1 MRKLL
6 QINPVIRESTST
18 GRIMREIGE
27 AAMAAGWESWIAYS
41 KGRDGEPEHSSHL
54 LPIGN
59 KVDVA
64 LHAIAT
70 RLFDAHGLA
79 SRLAT
84 KRFIKQVRQL
94 DPDVIHIHNIHGY
107 FLNYK
112 LLFKYL
118 KESGKPVIWTVHDCW
133 LYTGHCYYY
142 SSIGCEKWKSH
153 CHNCP
158 QKRAFPTSWFLD
170 RSYKNFEDKKN
181 AFNALGDRLTI
192 VTVSDWIRGEMH
204 SSLLGN
210 CRFKVI
216 HNGIDLDIF
225 QPVDSTPV
233 LEKYGLTLKR
243 IILGVASIWMKEK
256 GLDDFAKL
264 AHKIP
269 EQVRNDAPSSL
280 PAETSPSLPA
290 DAGNLSI
297 VLVGKMTPEQKAAL
311 PENIV
316 TIPRTADAR
325 ELAALYSAASVFV
338 NPTWQDNY
346 PTVNLEAL
354 ACGTPVITYRTGG
367 SPEALGEE
375 IPGTSPGMTKWTSPG
390 MTVGSVVEQGDVGGL
405 LKSIS
410 AFMTADRAEI
420 SKTCRKFAVEN
431 FDKRDRY
438 KDYIGLYNDM
448 TK

>member
-1 MRKLL
+1 MGKLL

-41 KGRDGEPEHSSHL
+41 KGRDGIPEHSSHL
-54 LPIGN
+54 LPVGN
-59 KVDVA
+59 KLDVA

-84 KRFIKQVRQL
+84 KRFIKAVRKL
-94 DPDVIHIHNIHGY
+94 NPDVIHIHNVHGY

-133 LYTGHCYYY
+133 LYTGHCYHY
-142 SSIGCEKWKSH
+142 SAAECYKWKDH
-153 CHNCP
+153 CRSCP
-158 QKRAFPTSWFLD
+158 QKRAFPTSWIAD
-170 RSYKNFEDKKN
+170 RSYQNFEDKKA
-181 AFNALGDRLTI
+181 AFNSLGDRLTI
-192 VTVSDWIRGEMH
+192 VTVSDWMRREML
-204 SSLLGN
+204 SSFLGSEQ
-210 CRFKVI
+210 FKVI

-225 QPVDSTPV
+225 QPTDSASV
-233 LEKYGLTLKR
+233 LEKYGLSGKR

-256 GLDDFAKL
+256 GMEDFAAL
-264 AHKIP
+264 AGKIP
-269 EQVRNDAPSSL
+269 EQVRNDNIGVRNDA
-280 PAETSPSLPA
+280 SPSLPA

-297 VLVGKMTPEQKAAL
+297 VLVGKMTSEQKAAL
-311 PENIV
+311 PEGIV
-316 TIPRTADAR
+316 TIPRTSDAK
-325 ELAALYSAASVFV
+325 ELAALYSAADVFV

-367 SPEALGEE
+367 SPEALGE
-375 IPGTSPGMTKWTSPG
+375 IPGTSPGMTEGTISLG
-390 MTVGSVVEQGDVGGL
+390 AVVEQGDIDGIL
-405 LKSIS
+405 QHIL
-410 AFMTADRAEI
+410 AFMASDKAEI
-420 SKTCRKFAVEN
+420 SKRCRKFAVEN
-431 FDKRDRY
+431 FNKRDRY
-438 KDYIGLYNDM
+438 RDYIGLYEEL
-448 TK
+448 TQ

>member
-1 MRKLL
+1 MKKLL

-27 AAMAAGWESWIAYS
+27 TAMAAGWESWIAYS
-41 KGRDGEPEHSSHL
+41 KGRDGVPPHSSRL
-54 LPIGN
+54 LLVGSRL
-59 KVDVA
+59 DVA

-84 KRFIKQVRQL
+84 KRFIRAVRKL
-94 DPDVIHIHNIHGY
+94 DPDIIQIHNIHGY
-107 FLNYK
+107 FLNYP

-142 SSIGCEKWKSH
+142 SSIGCDKWKSH
-153 CHNCP
+153 CGKCP
-158 QKRAFPTSWFLD
+158 QKRAFPASWIAD
-170 RSYKNFEDKKN
+170 RSYRNFEDKKA
-181 AFNALGDRLTI
+181 AFNSLGDKLTI
-192 VTVSDWIRGEMH
+192 VTVSDWIRGEMA
-204 SSLLGN
+204 SSILGG

-216 HNGIDLDIF
+216 HNGIDLNVF
-225 QPVDSTPV
+225 QPTDAVPV
-233 LEKYGLTLKR
+233 LEKYGLEGKR

-256 GLDDFAKL
+256 GLEDFAKL
-264 AHKIP
+264 AKEIP
-269 EQVRNDAPSSL
+269 EQVQNDVV
-280 PAETSPSLPA
+280 
-290 DAGNLSI
+290 I

-311 PENIV
+311 PESIV

-325 ELAALYSAASVFV
+325 ELAALYSAATVFV

-346 PTVNLEAL
+346 PTVNLEAI

-367 SPEALGEE
+367 SPEALGE
-375 IPGTSPGMTKWTSPG
+375 IPGSPE
-390 MTVGSVVEQGDVGGL
+390 MTVGAVVEQGDIDAL
-405 LKSIS
+405 LERIL
-410 AFMTADRAEI
+410 AFMTADRHEI

-431 FDKRDRY
+431 FDKQDRY
-438 KDYIGLYNDM
+438 KDYIGLYNDL
-448 TK
+448 TQ

>member
-1 MRKLL
+1 
-6 QINPVIRESTST
+6 
-18 GRIMREIGE
+18 MREIGE

-41 KGRDGEPEHSSHL
+41 KGRDGVPQHSSHL
-54 LPIGN
+54 LPVGN
-59 KVDVA
+59 KFDVA
-64 LHAIAT
+64 LHALAT

-79 SRLAT
+79 SRLVT
-84 KRFIKQVRQL
+84 KRFIKAVREL

-142 SSIGCEKWKSH
+142 SSIGCEKWKTH
-153 CHNCP
+153 CENCP
-158 QKRAFPTSWFLD
+158 QKKAFPASWLFD
-170 RSYKNFEDKKN
+170 RSWSNFEDKKA
-181 AFNALGDRLTI
+181 AFNSLGDKLTL
-192 VTVSDWIRGEMH
+192 VTVSDWIRGEMQA
-204 SSLLGN
+204 SILGN
-210 CRFKVI
+210 CRYKVI
-216 HNGIDLDIF
+216 HNGIDLNVF
-225 QPVDSTPV
+225 QPTDGTAV
-233 LEKYGLTLKR
+233 LEKYGLQGKR

-256 GLDDFAKL
+256 GLEDFAAL
-264 AHKIP
+264 AKKIP
-269 EQVRNDAPSSL
+269 DHSSTSSLTVRNDMA
-280 PAETSPSLPA
+280 
-290 DAGNLSI
+290 I

-316 TIPRTADAR
+316 TIPRTSNAR
-325 ELAALYSAASVFV
+325 ELAALYSSATVFV

-367 SPEALGEE
+367 SPEALGGE
-375 IPGTSPGMTKWTSPG
+375 IPGIHIG
-390 MTVGSVVEQGDVGGL
+390 VVVEQGDIDGL

-410 AFMTADRAEI
+410 AFMEADRAEI
-420 SKTCRKFAVEN
+420 SKSCRKFAVDN
-431 FDKRDRY
+431 FDKGDRY

-448 TK
+448 TR